1 MTTLR
6 EATLESPPEGEVID
20 VDVLIVGA
28 GIFGSVIGEA
38 LQVAGRTVNYI
49 DAFRPDAGSTPAAC
63 LMKSSW
69 LSGMGKDA
77 YQPAL
82 SKLDDLFGIVD
93 TEFTIRPTGLKA
105 KVHWIPPHRIFRW
118 EKVIKGVVRSISYA
132 DGLESTEVIVEAAI
146 EEKARRIRPQL
157 LVLATGYWTKKL
169 YPGVEITG
177 QGGAAFAWEGAKTFE
192 NSIRVWAPY
201 KQIVTLNGWQR
212 DTLWVG
218 DGSAILPKNW
228 TPERQYQSLQRCAQ
242 FANQSPD
249 RARVL
254 YGIRPYVKDAKP
266 CFLKEIWRN
275 VWVATG
281 GAKNGTAAAGWCAWK
296 IAEATS

>member
-6 EATLESPPEGEVID
+6 EATLESPKQHEVID
-20 VDVLIVGA
+20 TDVLIVGA

-38 LQVAGRTVNYI
+38 LQVIGRDVSYI
-49 DAFRPDAGSTPAAC
+49 DAMVSNAGSRPAAC

-82 SKLDDLFGIVD
+82 NKLDELFGIQDV
-93 TEFTIRPTGLKA
+93 EFTLRPTGLKA
-105 KVHWIPPHRIFRW
+105 MAHWIPPHRIFRW
-118 EKVIKGVVRSISYA
+118 DQVIKGTVRSLSYA
-132 DGLESTEVIVEAAI
+132 DGVDSTEVIVEAEIAT
-146 EEKARRIRPQL
+146 KTHRIRPQL

-169 YPGVEITG
+169 VPVEGLTG
-177 QGGAAFAWEGAKTFE
+177 QGGAAFTWTGAKTFANE
-192 NSIRVWAPY
+192 IRAWAPY
-201 KQIVTLNGWQR
+201 KQIVTLNGWDH

-228 TPERQYQSLQRCAQ
+228 TAERQHESLQRCAA
-242 FANQSPD
+242 FANQSPE
-249 RARVL
+249 RARTM
-254 YGIRPYVKDAKP
+254 YGIRPYVKGAKP
-266 CFLKEIWRN
+266 CYLKQVWRN

-281 GAKNGTAAAGWCAWK
+281 GAKNGTAAAGWCADQ
-296 IAEATS
+296 ITRAVI